1 MGRRRSLLVADGTR
15 IVYVSLV
22 DGDNDIWVM
31 NADGTG
37 QEQLTFN
44 SNNDFW
50 PSWSP
55 DGAFIVFESNMGGN
69 FEIFVINADGTGT
82 PRNLTNYSGAS
93 DECPSWSPF

>member
-1 MGRRRSLLVADGTR
+1 M
-15 IVYVSLV
+15 
-22 DGDNDIWVM
+22 
-31 NADGTG
+31 
-37 QEQLTFN
+37 TFN

-55 DGAFIVFESNMGGN
+55 DGAFIVFESNEAGN